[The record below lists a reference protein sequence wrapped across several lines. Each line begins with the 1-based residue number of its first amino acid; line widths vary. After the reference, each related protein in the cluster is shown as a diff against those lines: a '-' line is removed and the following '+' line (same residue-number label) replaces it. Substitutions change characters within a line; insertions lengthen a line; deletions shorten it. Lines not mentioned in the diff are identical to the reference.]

1 MLVSGI
7 VALLISL
14 SFNIPFS
21 SEEQLNATEVKEDSI
36 SSIEESSPVEEVD
49 IPSAKKT
56 DTQQVITQDSVDD
69 KSVFFVLPKEAYLV
83 GHGDTLSIEVWA
95 GQSREE
101 TLSNEYFVFS
111 SGNIEMPLLGRIK
124 VSNISLEEITSV
136 LTNKLASQ
144 YIKEP
149 HVAIHI
155 TEYGSQTIHV
165 LGAVDKPGS
174 FPLQGAMSLVE
185 ALARAQ
191 GTNPED
197 KGAKR
202 VKVIRASGDVTIV
215 DLNAMF
221 ENGQGN
227 LQVQDG
233 DFIYVMEG
241 QFVVVNG
248 KVEKPGTIPWQ
259 DGMTITEAIAE
270 AGGALP
276 EANVRGVY
284 IIRDGDRIPANVK
297 KILQGRLPDITLEQG
312 DKVFL
317 EESNW

>member
-1 MLVSGI
+1 MLVSEV

-14 SFNIPFS
+14 SLNIPFES
-21 SEEQLNATEVKEDSI
+21 KEQATEESMKEETASVGTGTKEKEKEPQTNDG
-36 SSIEESSPVEEVD
+36 SIEAERSGN
-49 IPSAKKT
+49 
-56 DTQQVITQDSVDD
+56 
-69 KSVFFVLPKEAYLV
+69 FFILPKEAYLV

-95 GQSREE
+95 GQAREE

-111 SGNIEMPLLGRIK
+111 SGNIEMPLLGK
-124 VSNISLEEITSV
+124 VYVNSISLEEITAL
-136 LTNKLASQ
+136 LTTQLAAQ

-155 TEYGSQTIHV
+155 KEYGSQTIHV

-174 FPLQGAMSLVE
+174 FLLQGSMSLVE

-202 VKVIRASGDVTIV
+202 IKVIRQSGEVIIV

-221 ENGQGN
+221 TDGQGN
-227 LQVQDG
+227 LQVRDG
-233 DFIYVMEG
+233 DVIYVMEG

-248 KVEKPGTIPWQ
+248 KVEKPGTIPWR

-284 IIRDGDRIPANVK
+284 IIREGEKIPANVK
-297 KILQGRLPDITLEQG
+297 KILQGRLPDIALEQG

-317 EESNW
+317 EESTW